1 MRGFIRER
9 FGKTNGIFIPIATK
23 LIFAFILI
31 IVFISAI
38 FMVVGVRI
46 ISDRF
51 VSEAQDKVRNDL
63 NAAREIYQ
71 ELLSADSPHQV
82 RAAALHNLLIT
93 EPNHD

>member
-1 MRGFIRER
+1 MIGFLRKR
-9 FGKTNGIFIPIATK
+9 PGQRNGIFIPIATK

-51 VSEAQDKVRNDL
+51 VSEAQEKVRNDI
-63 NAAREIYQ
+63 NTT
-71 ELLSADSPHQV
+71 
-82 RAAALHNLLIT
+82 N
-93 EPNHD
+93 